1 MLSYVCYCVKYLP
14 KSNIHT
20 KRILMEVNYQDKTYN
35 CSFELAVDMF
45 GGKWKGLVLGNLQ
58 HGTMRYGE
66 LRKAIPKITQ
76 KMLTQTLRD
85 LEKHQLITRKVYQVV
100 PPKVEYTITEHAE
113 KLIPILQS
121 IQDWGDYMVDH
132 IENEG

>member
-1 MLSYVCYCVKYLP
+1 MQVV
-14 KSNIHT
+14 
-20 KRILMEVNYQDKTYN
+20 YQKKTYN

-45 GGKWKGLVLGNLQ
+45 GGKWKGLVLWNLNND
-58 HGTMRYGE
+58 TMRYGE

-85 LEKHQLITRKVYQVV
+85 LESHQLVTRKVYQVV
-100 PPKVEYTITEHAE
+100 PPKVEYTITDNGK

-121 IQDWGDYMVDH
+121 IQDWGDYM
-132 IENEG
+132 IENVIS

>member
-1 MLSYVCYCVKYLP
+1 
-14 KSNIHT
+14 
-20 KRILMEVNYQDKTYN
+20 MEIICQDKTYN

-45 GGKWKGLVLGNLQ
+45 GGKWKGLVLWNLS

-85 LEKHQLITRKVYQVV
+85 LEKYQLVTRKVYHVV
-100 PPKVEYTITEHAE
+100 PPKVEYSITPHAE

-121 IQDWGDYMVDH
+121 IQDWGDYMVEH
-132 IENEG
+132 LEN